1 MFINKSNLSLHL
13 KVFSKNLVSSWCL
26 RSFFHRCPINS
37 RFLFYIGHFSLR
49 WLPLTAKIFQ
59 ISPDPSKKFL
69 TRFKGNFSLKL
80 PCDVILLFL
89 PNQCD
94 IPSLFLDGQFSFR
107 WLPLVTKFFKSHQIG
122 TKTSNY
128 IQKPF
133 KKILVRSCCMTS
145 FFCCYSTDL
154 AFFGL

>member
-1 MFINKSNLSLHL
+1 MIKFNPWGFSYLLLQRIFPGHRFETHIHIQIRLNTILALATLFKPLINHFMFINKSNLSLHL

-69 TRFKGNFSLKL
+69 TRFKGNFRLKL
-80 PCDVILLFL
+80 PCGVILLFL

-94 IPSLFLDGQFSFR
+94 IPSLF
-107 WLPLVTKFFKSHQIG
+107 
-122 TKTSNY
+122 
-128 IQKPF
+128 
-133 KKILVRSCCMTS
+133 
-145 FFCCYSTDL
+145 
-154 AFFGL
+154 